1 MAILIIDRAREKGG
15 AREND
20 KDILFIEASKE
31 FKPGKAQNTLTK
43 ENADKIVDTFAQ
55 RQEIEKFS
63 HIANLDEIKENDYN
77 LNITRYV
84 DTFEEEAEI
93 DIAATIKAIDEL
105 NPQLEKLEEQMKHYL
120 KELGIQ

>member
-1 MAILIIDRAREKGG
+1 MVIDRAREKGG

-43 ENADKIVDTFAQ
+43 ENADKIVDTFTQ
-55 RQEIEKFS
+55 RKEVEKFS
-63 HIANLDEIKENDYN
+63 HIASLDEIKENDYN

-84 DTFEEEAEI
+84 DTFEEEDEI
-93 DIAATIKAIDEL
+93 DIDAVQVEIEE
-105 NPQLEKLEEQMKHYL
+105 LEKELVEVRKQMAEKL
-120 KELGIQ
+120 KEIQR